1 MKKQNHRLSVCP
13 SHSTTYMIVLEA
25 QRLAQSGETID
36 GIIGQIFDM
45 STRSEVFIVFD
56 TLFWIDPKNLLFMRY
71 MEI

>member
-1 MKKQNHRLSVCP
+1 
-13 SHSTTYMIVLEA
+13 MIALEA